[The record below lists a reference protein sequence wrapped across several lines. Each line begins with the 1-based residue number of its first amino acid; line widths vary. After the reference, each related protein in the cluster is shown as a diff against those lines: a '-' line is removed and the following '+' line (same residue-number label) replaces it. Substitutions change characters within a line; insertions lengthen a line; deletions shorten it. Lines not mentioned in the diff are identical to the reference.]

1 MEYEELY
8 EKDEEEL
15 YEKDEEDVYGIDDF
29 EDVDE
34 EDEDFLPASD
44 TSDEQDAFL
53 DDVRE
58 VDSLSAWYEQCIRT
72 GEF

>member
-1 MEYEELY
+1 MGYD
-8 EKDEEEL
+8 DEFYNKE
-15 YEKDEEDVYGIDDF
+15 DEEDVYGLDDF
-29 EDVDE
+29 ENEDE

-44 TSDEQDAFL
+44 TSDEQDTFL
-53 DDVRE
+53 EDVQE

>member
-8 EKDEEEL
+8 EED
-15 YEKDEEDVYGIDDF
+15 EDVFGLDDF
-29 EDVDE
+29 EVEDE
-34 EDEDFLPASD
+34 EDEDFLPAPD

-53 DDVRE
+53 EDVQE

>member
-8 EKDEEEL
+8 EE
-15 YEKDEEDVYGIDDF
+15 EEDVYGIDDF
-29 EDVDE
+29 EDENE
-34 EDEDFLPASD
+34 EDEDFLPAPD

-53 DDVRE
+53 EDVQE
-58 VDSLSAWYEQCIRT
+58 VDSLSAWYEHCIRT

>member
-1 MEYEELY
+1 MEY
-8 EKDEEEL
+8 DEF
-15 YEKDEEDVYGIDDF
+15 YSEEDEDVFGLDDF
-29 EDVDE
+29 EIEDE
-34 EDEDFLPASD
+34 EDEDFLPAED

-53 DDVRE
+53 EEVQE